1 MINLGP
7 HLINLRGAKSTERVI
22 WLRQDP
28 SAACAAREVS
38 DMAVGPGKIHR
49 SIQKYTKTH
58 RDTQKQAEIHRK
70 TCPIVSN
77 KMQVE
82 LVRLE
87 KHLTHKNTEKY
98 MPSVG

>member
-1 MINLGP
+1 MINLSP
-7 HLINLRGAKSTERVI
+7 HLINLRAAKSTRRFI

-28 SAACAAREVS
+28 SAACAVRKVS

-58 RDTQKQAEIHRK
+58 RNTQKHTEASRNTQK
-70 TCPIVSN
+70 NMPYCVTN

-87 KHLTHKNTEKY
+87 KHLI
-98 MPSVG
+98 

>member
-1 MINLGP
+1 MINVRSRVDKFESTFDKSE
-7 HLINLRGAKSTERVI
+7 RGAKSTERVI

-70 TCPIVSN
+70 TCPIVSQT
-77 KMQVE
+77 KCK
-82 LVRLE
+82 LSLC
-87 KHLTHKNTEKY
+87 
-98 MPSVG
+98 G